1 MPSLMTVRHPEAVEV
16 VVAMVVAVMVAMA
29 MVVAVIA
36 IKLLLA

>member
-16 VVAMVVAVMVAMA
+16 VEAMVVAVMVAMA

-36 IKLLLA
+36 IKLLPA